1 MSISEPFIRRP
12 IGTSLLML
20 GVLVF
25 GIGAY
30 NLLPIAALPNVDFP
44 TITVTTNYPGAA
56 PETMASAVATPL
68 EQQFAAITG
77 LAEMTSMSGTGSTLI
92 TLQFNLDRNIDA
104 AAQDVQQAI
113 NAATGLLPKDLPNP
127 PTYRKTNPADRP
139 VLIYAVHSDGLPIYR
154 IDDYAYTVIAQKL
167 STVKGVSESRIFG
180 QKPYAVHIQVNPAA
194 LAARGLGM
202 EDIRNAV
209 TLLSIN
215 RPKGSLEGANRAVT
229 LDTNDQLLDAAAYRH
244 AIIAWRNSAP
254 VRLGDVADV
263 LDGVQ
268 NARTGAWFARQP
280 AEGLAIQ
287 REAGANTIQVVD
299 TIKSTLPKLQESVPP
314 SVHVELVSDRSI
326 VIRAA
331 VHDVQFTM
339 MLTIGLVI
347 LVIFVFLRTLWA
359 TVIPSIAVPL
369 SLLATFAVMYVV
381 GYSLDNISLMALTI
395 SVGFVVDDAIV
406 MIENIVRY
414 LEQGDRPFEAALKGA
429 GQIGF
434 TIISITFSLIAVF
447 IPLLFMGGIIGRLF
461 REFAVTVSIA
471 VVASAI
477 ISLTLTPVMCS
488 LFLKGHSEARPP
500 GRISRLAEAGFDRTL
515 RAYDRGLRFVFRHQF
530 LTLMSTLLLM
540 AATGLLYM
548 KIPKGFFPQQDTG
561 FIFGQAEARQ
571 DISFQNMA
579 ELVHE
584 VVDIVSKD
592 PAVSGAFYFAG
603 TFAYNPTENTGRVFI
618 QLKPHDQRDVTS
630 DQVIQRLRPKVAAV
644 RGLKF
649 FMQSGQDITVGGR
662 LSRTQY
668 QYTLTDTDNDELNHW
683 SPLVEAAM
691 QKLPQLQ
698 DVASDQQIAAPHV
711 AIDIDRDAAARL
723 GISPSA
729 IDETLYDAFGQR
741 QIVTMYTA
749 TNQYKVI
756 LEVKPEF
763 QTDPSA
769 LSKLYVIGP
778 NGAQIPVSSFAHLT
792 PKVEPLMVSH
802 QGQFPAVT
810 ISFNLAPGISLGDAV
825 DRIQALEAELHLP
838 PTVNGAFQGTAQ
850 AFQASLSSTPL
861 LVVAAILVVYIVLGV
876 LYESYIHPITI
887 LSALPSAGVGAL
899 LALIL
904 WPRPGYSPPGDFG
917 LAQLLDP
924 TARVPANYDLTVIAI
939 VGVILLIGIVKKNA
953 IMMIDFA
960 LTAERSEGRSPLEAI
975 HEACLLRFR
984 PIMMTTFA
992 ALFGGLPIALGGGAG
1007 SELRRPLGIAIV
1019 GGLLVSQWLTL
1030 FTTPVIYLYLD
1041 RLSQLLGASRRPS
1054 RLAEALTDRPRPGL
1068 ADQTGSAAE

>member
-30 NLLPIAALPNVDFP
+30 NLLPVAALPNVDFP
-44 TITVTTNYPGAA
+44 TITVTTTYPGAS
-56 PETMASAVATPL
+56 PDTMASAVATPL

-77 LAEMTSMSGTGSTLI
+77 LAEMTSASGVGSTMI
-92 TLQFNLDRNIDA
+92 TLQFNLERNIDA

-127 PTYRKTNPADRP
+127 PIYRKTNPADRP

-154 IDDYAYTVIAQKL
+154 IDDYAYTVIAQRIA
-167 STVKGVSESRIFG
+167 TVKGVSESRIFG
-180 QKPYAVHIQVNPAA
+180 QKPYAVHVQVNPAA
-194 LAARGLGM
+194 LAVRGLGM
-202 EDIRNAV
+202 EDVRNALV
-209 TLLSIN
+209 AASVN
-215 RPKGSLEGANRAVT
+215 RPKGNLEGENRTVT
-229 LDTNDQLLDAAAYRH
+229 LDTNDQLFDAAAYRNV
-244 AIIAWRNSAP
+244 IVAWRNGAA
-254 VRLGDVADV
+254 VRLADVAEIV
-263 LDGVQ
+263 DGVQ
-268 NARTGAWFARQP
+268 NARTGAWFERKP
-280 AEGLAIQ
+280 AEGLAVQ

-299 TIKSTLPKLQESVPP
+299 TVKALLPKLQEAVPP
-314 SVHVELVSDRSI
+314 SVHVDLVSDRSI

-339 MLTIGLVI
+339 ILTIGLVI
-347 LVIFVFLRTLWA
+347 LVIFIFLRTLWA
-359 TVIPSIAVPL
+359 TVIPSVSVPL
-369 SLLATFAVMYVV
+369 SLLATFAVMYAV

-395 SVGFVVDDAIV
+395 SVGFIVDDAIV

-447 IPLLFMGGIIGRLF
+447 IPLLFMSGIIGRLF
-461 REFAVTVSIA
+461 REFAVVVSLA
-471 VVASAI
+471 VVSSAV

-488 LFLKGHSEARPP
+488 LFLKGHNEEKPP
-500 GRISRLAEAGFDRTL
+500 GWLSRQAENGFQWML
-515 RAYDRGLRFVFRHQF
+515 RGYDRGLRFVFRHRF
-530 LTLMSTLLLM
+530 MTLMATLLLM
-540 AATGLLYM
+540 AGTGLLYV

-561 FIFGQAEARQ
+561 FIFGQAEGRQ
-571 DISFQNMA
+571 DISFASMS
-579 ELVHE
+579 ELIHE
-584 VVDIVSKD
+584 VTEIVGKD
-592 PAVSGAFYFAG
+592 PAVSGIFYFAG
-603 TFAYNPTENTGRVFI
+603 AYAYNPTENTGRVFI

-649 FMQSGQDITVGGR
+649 FMQSGQDISVGGR

-668 QYTLTDTDNDELNHW
+668 QYTLTDNNSAELNHW
-683 SPLVEAAM
+683 APVVEAAM
-691 QKLPQLQ
+691 QKMPELQ
-698 DVASDQQIAAPHV
+698 DVASDQQVAAPHL
-711 AIDIDRDAAARL
+711 AIDLDRDAAARMGVSTSL
-723 GISPSA
+723 

-741 QIVTMYTA
+741 QAVTFYTS

-763 QTDPSA
+763 QSDTDA
-769 LSKLYVIGP
+769 LSKLYVSGP
-778 NGAQIPVSSFAHLT
+778 NGVQIPLSSFAHFT

-810 ISFNLAPGISLGDAV
+810 VSFNLAPGVSLGDAV
-825 DRIQALEAELHLP
+825 DRIQGLERQLHMP
-838 PTVNGAFQGTAQ
+838 ATVNGSFQGSAQ

-861 LVVAAILVVYIVLGV
+861 LVAAAILVVYIVLGV

-887 LSALPSAGVGAL
+887 LSSLPSAGVGAL

-904 WPRPGYSPPGDFG
+904 WPRAGYSPPGHFG
-917 LAQLLDP
+917 FLDLFDP

-960 LTAERSEGRSPLEAI
+960 LSAERYEGKSPLEAI

-992 ALFGGLPIALGGGAG
+992 ALFGSLPIALGGGAG

-1019 GGLLVSQWLTL
+1019 GGLLISQWLTL
-1030 FTTPVIYLYLD
+1030 YTTPVIYLYLD
-1041 RLSQLLGASRRPS
+1041 RLSHFLGASRRQP
-1054 RLAEALTDRPRPGL
+1054 RLAAALSDRPSPL
-1068 ADQTGSAAE
+1068 AEGHRGAAE